1 MRYLAI
7 DLGDKR
13 TGIATGDAL
22 TRIAS
27 PVAVLEVSAAERH
40 GEALL
45 EAILRTI
52 ADFWTPRDQG
62 ELVVGLPI
70 NMDGTEGPA
79 AKKARDV
86 ARVLSERTNRPV
98 HLFDERLTSA
108 EADWRMAQTGLTHA
122 QKKARRDAIAAAA
135 ILEGF
140 LNSLSTPTSD
150 AASQPPP
157 SLPADGS
164 SLR

>member
-13 TGIATGDAL
+13 TGIATGDAT

-27 PVAVLEVSAAERH
+27 PVAVLDIPAAERQ
-40 GEALL
+40 GQALMD
-45 EAILRTI
+45 AIVRTI
-52 ADFWTPRDQG
+52 ADFWTPRDPG

-79 AKKARDV
+79 AKKARDI
-86 ARVLSERTNRPV
+86 ARVLSERTKRRV

-108 EADWRMAQTGLTHA
+108 EADWRMAQSGLTHA

-140 LNSLSTPTSD
+140 LNSLASPTSD
-150 AASQPPP
+150 AAPIPP
-157 SLPADGS
+157 PADGT

>member
-13 TGIATGDAL
+13 TGIATGDAT

-27 PVAVLEVSAAERH
+27 PVAVLDIPAAERQ
-40 GEALL
+40 GQALMD
-45 EAILRTI
+45 AIVRTI

-79 AKKARDV
+79 AKKARDI
-86 ARVLSERTNRPV
+86 ARVLGERTKRRV

-108 EADWRMAQTGLTHA
+108 EADWRMAQSGLTHA

-140 LNSLSTPTSD
+140 LNSLSNPMSD
-150 AASQPPP
+150 AAPPPPP
-157 SLPADGS
+157 SDGS

>member
-13 TGIATGDAL
+13 TGIATGDA
-22 TRIAS
+22 TMRIAS
-27 PVAVLEVSAAERH
+27 PVAVLDIPAAERQ
-40 GEALL
+40 GQALMD
-45 EAILRTI
+45 AIVRTI

-79 AKKARDV
+79 AKKARDI
-86 ARVLSERTNRPV
+86 ARVLGERTKRRV

-108 EADWRMAQTGLTHA
+108 EADWRMAQSGLTHA

-140 LNSLSTPTSD
+140 LNSLSNPMSD
-150 AASQPPP
+150 AAPPPPP
-157 SLPADGS
+157 SDGS

>member
-13 TGIATGDAL
+13 TGIATGDAT

-27 PVAVLEVSAAERH
+27 PVAVLDIPAAERQ
-40 GEALL
+40 GQALMD
-45 EAILRTI
+45 AIVRTI

-79 AKKARDV
+79 AKKARDI
-86 ARVLSERTNRPV
+86 ARVLSERTKRRV

-108 EADWRMAQTGLTHA
+108 EADWRMAQSGLTHA

-140 LNSLSTPTSD
+140 LNSLSNPTS
-150 AASQPPP
+150 AAAPPPPP
-157 SLPADGS
+157 SDGS

>member
-13 TGIATGDAL
+13 TGIATGDAT

-27 PVAVLEVSAAERH
+27 PVAVLDIPAAERQ
-40 GEALL
+40 GQALMD
-45 EAILRTI
+45 AIVRTI
-52 ADFWTPRDQG
+52 ADFWTPRDPG

-70 NMDGTEGPA
+70 NMDGTDGPA
-79 AKKARDV
+79 A
-86 ARVLSERTNRPV
+86 
-98 HLFDERLTSA
+98 
-108 EADWRMAQTGLTHA
+108 
-122 QKKARRDAIAAAA
+122 KKARRDAIAAAA

-140 LNSLSTPTSD
+140 LNNLSNPTSE
-150 AASQPPP
+150 AAPPP
-157 SLPADGS
+157 SSDGS

>member
-13 TGIATGDAL
+13 TGIATGDAT

-27 PVAVLEVSAAERH
+27 PVAVLDIPAAERQ
-40 GEALL
+40 GQALMD
-45 EAILRTI
+45 AIVRTI
-52 ADFWTPRDQG
+52 ADFWTPRDPG

-79 AKKARDV
+79 AKKARDI
-86 ARVLSERTNRPV
+86 ARVLSERTKRRV

-108 EADWRMAQTGLTHA
+108 EADWRMAQSGLTHA

-140 LNSLSTPTSD
+140 LNSLSNPTND
-150 AASQPPP
+150 AAPQPPP
-157 SLPADGS
+157 SDGS

>member
-13 TGIATGDAL
+13 TGIATGDAT

-27 PVAVLEVSAAERH
+27 PVAVLDVPAAERQ
-40 GEALL
+40 GQALMD
-45 EAILRTI
+45 AIVRTI
-52 ADFWTPRDQG
+52 ADFWTPRDPG

-79 AKKARDV
+79 AKKARDI
-86 ARVLSERTNRPV
+86 ARVLSERTKRRV

-108 EADWRMAQTGLTHA
+108 EADWRMAQSGLTHA

-140 LNSLSTPTSD
+140 LNSLSNPTTD
-150 AASQPPP
+150 AAPPP
-157 SLPADGS
+157 PPDGS

>member
-13 TGIATGDAL
+13 TGIATGDAT

-27 PVAVLEVSAAERH
+27 PVAVLDIPAAERQ
-40 GEALL
+40 GQALMD
-45 EAILRTI
+45 AIVRTI
-52 ADFWTPRDQG
+52 ADFWTPRDPG

-79 AKKARDV
+79 AKKARDI
-86 ARVLSERTNRPV
+86 ARVLGERTKRRV

-108 EADWRMAQTGLTHA
+108 EADWRMAQSGLTHA

-140 LNSLSTPTSD
+140 LNSLSNPTSD
-150 AASQPPP
+150 AAPQPPP
-157 SLPADGS
+157 PDGS

>member
-13 TGIATGDAL
+13 TGIATGDAT

-27 PVAVLEVSAAERH
+27 PVAVLEVSSAERN
-40 GEALL
+40 GQALL
-45 EAILRTI
+45 DAIVRTI
-52 ADFWTPRDQG
+52 ADFWTPRDPG

-79 AKKARDV
+79 AKKAREI
-86 ARVLSERTNRPV
+86 ARALGERTNRRV
-98 HLFDERLTSA
+98 HVFDERLTSA
-108 EADWRMAQTGLTHA
+108 EADWRMAQSGLTHA

-140 LNSLSTPTSD
+140 LNSQSR
-150 AASQPPP
+150 AASDPAPTPPP
-157 SLPADGS
+157 PNGTG
-164 SLR
+164 LR

>member
-13 TGIATGDAL
+13 TGIATGDAT

-27 PVAVLEVSAAERH
+27 PVAVLDIPAAERQ
-40 GEALL
+40 GQALMD
-45 EAILRTI
+45 AIVRTI
-52 ADFWTPRDQG
+52 ADFWTPRDPG

-79 AKKARDV
+79 AKKARDI
-86 ARVLSERTNRPV
+86 ARVLGERTKRRV

-108 EADWRMAQTGLTHA
+108 EADWRMAQSGLTHA

-140 LNSLSTPTSD
+140 LNSLSNPTSD
-150 AASQPPP
+150 AAPPPP
-157 SLPADGS
+157 SDGS

>member
-13 TGIATGDAL
+13 TGIATGDAT

-27 PVAVLEVSAAERH
+27 PVAVLDIPAAERQ
-40 GEALL
+40 GQALMD
-45 EAILRTI
+45 AIVRTI
-52 ADFWTPRDQG
+52 ADFWTPRDPG

-86 ARVLSERTNRPV
+86 ARVLGERTKRRV

-108 EADWRMAQTGLTHA
+108 EADWRMAQSGLTHA

-140 LNSLSTPTSD
+140 LNSLASPTSD
-150 AASQPPP
+150 AAPIPP
-157 SLPADGS
+157 PADGT

>member
-13 TGIATGDAL
+13 TGIATGDAT

-27 PVAVLEVSAAERH
+27 PVAVLDIPAAERQ
-40 GEALL
+40 GQALMD
-45 EAILRTI
+45 AIVRTI

-79 AKKARDV
+79 AKKARDI
-86 ARVLSERTNRPV
+86 ARVLGERTKRRV

-108 EADWRMAQTGLTHA
+108 EADWRMAQSGLTHA

-140 LNSLSTPTSD
+140 LNSLSNPTSD
-150 AASQPPP
+150 VVPPPP
-157 SLPADGS
+157 SDGS

>member
-13 TGIATGDAL
+13 TGIATGDAT

-27 PVAVLEVSAAERH
+27 PVAVLDIPAAERQ
-40 GEALL
+40 GQALMD
-45 EAILRTI
+45 AIVRTI
-52 ADFWTPRDQG
+52 ADFWTPRDPG

-79 AKKARDV
+79 AKKARDI
-86 ARVLSERTNRPV
+86 ARVLSERTKRRV

-108 EADWRMAQTGLTHA
+108 EADWRMAQSGLTHA

-140 LNSLSTPTSD
+140 LNSLSNPTSD
-150 AASQPPP
+150 AAPQPPP
-157 SLPADGS
+157 SDGS

>member
-13 TGIATGDAL
+13 TGIATGDAT

-27 PVAVLEVSAAERH
+27 PVAVLDIPAAERA
-40 GEALL
+40 GEALMD
-45 EAILRTI
+45 AIVRTI
-52 ADFWTPRDQG
+52 ADFWTPRDPG

-79 AKKARDV
+79 AKKARDI
-86 ARVLSERTNRPV
+86 ARVLSERTNRRV

-108 EADWRMAQTGLTHA
+108 EADWRMAQSGLTHA

-140 LNSLSTPTSD
+140 LNSLASPTGD
-150 AASQPPP
+150 AAPNPP
-157 SLPADGS
+157 SADGS

>member
-13 TGIATGDAL
+13 TGIATGDAT

-27 PVAVLEVSAAERH
+27 PVAVLDVPAAERQ

-45 EAILRTI
+45 DAIVRTI
-52 ADFWTPRDQG
+52 ADFWTPRDPG

-79 AKKARDV
+79 AKKARDI
-86 ARVLSERTNRPV
+86 ARVLSERTNRRV

-108 EADWRMAQTGLTHA
+108 EADWRMAQSGLTHA

-140 LNSLSTPTSD
+140 LNSLSNPTTD
-150 AASQPPP
+150 AAPPP
-157 SLPADGS
+157 PPDGS

>member
-13 TGIATGDAL
+13 TGIATGDAT

-27 PVAVLEVSAAERH
+27 PVAVLDIPAAERQ

-45 EAILRTI
+45 DAIVRTI
-52 ADFWTPRDQG
+52 ADFWTPRDPG

-79 AKKARDV
+79 AKKARDI
-86 ARVLSERTNRPV
+86 ARVLSERTKRRV

-108 EADWRMAQTGLTHA
+108 EADWRMAQSGLTHA

-140 LNSLSTPTSD
+140 LNSLSNPTGD
-150 AASQPPP
+150 AAPQPP
-157 SLPADGS
+157 PADGS